1 MWTSGL
7 GRGGQAGF
15 ACNSA
20 DKEST
25 YNVGDLGLTPGL
37 GRSPGEGN
45 GYPLQYSGLEDPMDC
60 VVHGHPMSRTRL
72 SDFPFCGGRDV
83 VQPASGPVEG
93 ALSEK
98 PGRGPDP
105 SLRLRVRPCP
115 PLGCVAGGGMRGRP
129 HGLLDCSL
137 SSQPPCAPSFFAADS
152 VSPAARLGLVMPWV
166 PELQWLLP

>member
-1 MWTSGL
+1 
-7 GRGGQAGF
+7 
-15 ACNSA
+15 
-20 DKEST
+20 
-25 YNVGDLGLTPGL
+25 
-37 GRSPGEGN
+37 
-45 GYPLQYSGLEDPMDC
+45 MDC